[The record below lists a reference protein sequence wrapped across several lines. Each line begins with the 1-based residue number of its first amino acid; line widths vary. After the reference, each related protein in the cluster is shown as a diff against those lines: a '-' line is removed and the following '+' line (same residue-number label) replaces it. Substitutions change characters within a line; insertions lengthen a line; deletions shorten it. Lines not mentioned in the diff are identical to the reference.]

1 MKYEVHIQRGY
12 YADIIEFFLIERTDD
27 KKSFFIEAL
36 SDGVMRR
43 AIVEEGGKVNPFMT
57 FRGHD
62 TELIRAFSDEI
73 NRFLGKPDET
83 FTRGKLEAT
92 ERHLQDMR
100 DLALKSRKS

>member
-1 MKYEVHIQRGY
+1 MKYEVHIQRAY
-12 YADIIEFFLIERTDD
+12 HADLIELFLIERDGAR
-27 KKSFFIEAL
+27 SAFIEAL
-36 SDGVMRR
+36 GAGVMRR
-43 AIVEEGGKVNPFMT
+43 TIAEEGSTVCKPFIT

-62 TELIRAFSDEI
+62 TEMMRAFSDEL

-100 DLALKSRKS
+100 DLALKKK